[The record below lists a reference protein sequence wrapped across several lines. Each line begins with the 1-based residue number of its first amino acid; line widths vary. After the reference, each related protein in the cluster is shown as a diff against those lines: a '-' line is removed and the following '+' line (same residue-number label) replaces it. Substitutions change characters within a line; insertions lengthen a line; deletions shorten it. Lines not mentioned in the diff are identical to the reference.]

1 MFPPDF
7 KELLSVFNSRKVRY
21 LLIGGYAVS
30 LHAQP
35 RATKD
40 LDLLVNPDAGNLKA
54 LYAALAEFG
63 TPLEGLKE
71 RDLMEPGMFFR
82 MGVPPLMV
90 DILPAIE
97 GVDFEGA
104 WERRVDME
112 IDPGSGLR
120 VPVIART
127 DLIAAKLAA
136 ARPQDLVDAAA
147 LRETEVRQT
156 DKRIETS
163 AEENQKLRDRSR

>member
-30 LHAQP
+30 LHSQP
-35 RATKD
+35 RSTKD
-40 LDLLVNPDAGNLKA
+40 LDLLISPDADNVKA

-63 TPLEGLKE
+63 APLAGMIPA
-71 RDLMEPGMFFR
+71 DFMESGTFFR

-90 DILPAIE
+90 DILPAIP
-97 GVDFEGA
+97 GVDFESA
-104 WERRVDME
+104 WDRRAEME
-112 IDPGSGLR
+112 IDPDNGLR
-120 VPVIART
+120 VPVISRR

-136 ARPQDLVDAAA
+136 ARPQDLIDAEA
-147 LRETEVRQT
+147 LRQSE
-156 DKRIETS
+156 
-163 AEENQKLRDRSR
+163 

>member
-30 LHAQP
+30 LHSQP
-35 RATKD
+35 RSTKD
-40 LDLLVNPDAGNLKA
+40 LDLLISPDADNVKA

-63 TPLEGLKE
+63 APLAGMIPA
-71 RDLMEPGMFFR
+71 DFMESGTFFR

-90 DILPAIE
+90 DILPAIP
-97 GVDFEGA
+97 GVDFESA
-104 WERRVDME
+104 WNRRADME
-112 IDPGSGLR
+112 IDPDNGLR
-120 VPVIART
+120 VPVISRR

-136 ARPQDLVDAAA
+136 ARPQDLIDAEA
-147 LRETEVRQT
+147 LRQSE
-156 DKRIETS
+156 
-163 AEENQKLRDRSR
+163 